1 MVQHGLGVGMKNGVN
16 SRRSS
21 MEVIAD
27 ILRLGEAGKTE
38 IMYSA
43 NLSFRQLQKYLSYL
57 VKEGFLE
64 AKIVHNPG
72 VKYLVTPRGAQLLNS
87 IDAVL
92 SALGATQ

>member
-1 MVQHGLGVGMKNGVN
+1 MKNGVN

-27 ILRLGEAGKTE
+27 ILRLGDAGKTE

-57 VKEGFLE
+57 VQEGFLE
-64 AKIVHNPG
+64 QRIVPNPG
-72 VKYLVTPRGAQLLNS
+72 VKYRVTPRGAQLLNS
-87 IDAVL
+87 IDTVL
-92 SALGATQ
+92 SALGASQ